1 MNVPV
6 KALLIKSKQVIYLE
20 IDNFQ
25 MWLLYEVTCI
35 FLLQEKNKENGW
47 NQKLFSMKT
56 TISSTL
62 LIKKKLCMGN
72 VVNHVNEIITT
83 GSL

>member
-1 MNVPV
+1 M
-6 KALLIKSKQVIYLE
+6 SKQVIYLDIE
-20 IDNFQ
+20 IFK
-25 MWLLYEVTCI
+25 MRLLYEVTCI
-35 FLLQEKNKENGW
+35 FLLQKKNKENCW

-72 VVNHVNEIITT
+72 VVNHVNEITTT